1 MTLNCFIVDDNSL
14 HRFALL
20 TLVDSHPNLNLVGHT
35 SSLNEAKKALEA
47 KNIDLVFLSVEMP
60 IINGFDFWDT
70 ISNKPLVIFISLS
83 KDNAAQAFDQN
94 AIDYLSKP
102 LTEKRLD
109 QAVDKALQMY
119 VVLHQREKQL
129 PAFIYVKSNSK
140 KSKVYLEEI
149 KYIEALGDYVKII
162 TKTGS
167 FIVLST
173 MKGMENRLPQK
184 QFMRIHKSY
193 IVNLNLVDRYHGSQ
207 VEIDKVS
214 IPLSRNKRNELDDS
228 LSALIG

>member
-1 MTLNCFIVDDNSL
+1 MTLDCFIVDDNSL

-35 SSLNEAKKALEA
+35 SSLNEAKKAIEA
-47 KNIDLVFLSVEMP
+47 KNLDLVFLSVEMP
-60 IINGFDFWDT
+60 IINGFEFWDT
-70 ISNKPLVIFISLS
+70 IPNKPQVIFVSLS
-83 KDNAAQAFDQN
+83 KDHASQAFDRD

-119 VVLHQREKQL
+119 VVFHQREKRL
-129 PAFIYVKSNSK
+129 PEFIYVKSNSK
-140 KSKVYLEEI
+140 NRKVYLEEI

-173 MKGMENRLPQK
+173 MKAMESRLPQK

-193 IVNLNLVDRYHGSQ
+193 IVNLSLVDRYHGSK
-207 VEIDKVS
+207 VELDKVS
-214 IPLSRNKRNELDDS
+214 LPLSRNKRNELNDT
-228 LSALIG
+228 LSTLNS